1 MYSVK
6 KLSNSNYQVT
16 NLNDD
21 PKMYTVTKSSKGH
34 YSCDC
39 MGFSRQKDKTQH
51 KHCLM
56 VKALEDMQDFNWI
69 MLDSD
74 WRVVNSHSEILEQLE
89 SFMDEIV
96 KG

>member
-6 KLSNSNYQVT
+6 KLSNTNYQVT
-16 NLNDD
+16 NLHDD
-21 PKMYTVTKSSKGH
+21 PKMYTVTKSNKGY

-56 VKALEDMQDFNWI
+56 VKALEDMEDFNWI

-74 WRVVNSHSEILEQLE
+74 WKVVNSHSEILDQLE

>member
-1 MYSVK
+1 
-6 KLSNSNYQVT
+6 
-16 NLNDD
+16 
-21 PKMYTVTKSSKGH
+21 
-34 YSCDC
+34 

>member
-1 MYSVK
+1 VYSVK
-6 KLSNSNYQVT
+6 KLSNTNYQVT

-21 PKMYTVTKSSKGH
+21 PKMYTVVKSSKGH

-74 WRVVNSHSEILEQLE
+74 WRVVNSHSEILDQLE

>member
-1 MYSVK
+1 
-6 KLSNSNYQVT
+6 
-16 NLNDD
+16 
-21 PKMYTVTKSSKGH
+21 
-34 YSCDC
+34 

-74 WRVVNSHSEILEQLE
+74 WRVVNSHSEILDQLE